1 MIWIA
6 SYDIIFF
13 FISFISRLA
22 DTCRKINPTNVTV
35 SYEGPGFGGRYF
47 LGATAS
53 VSCAEGYELYGV
65 STVRCQ
71 PGRFWLYPISQFR
84 CIPSEQS

>member
-1 MIWIA
+1 MI
-6 SYDIIFF
+6 SFHIIFF
-13 FISFISRLA
+13 STILKSYLV
-22 DTCRKINPTNVTV
+22 DTCTEIHPPNVTV
-35 SYEGPGFGGRYF
+35 SYNGPYFGGRYF

-53 VSCAEGYELYGV
+53 ASCAEGYELYGV

-84 CIPSEQS
+84 CIPNEQS